1 MTSSVRVF
9 KVDNP
14 LTAVVKR
21 PGGKTV
27 EQAVKAAEVRVEAVR
42 DSCIAALAEKAEQLA
57 PLAAAGRRGEPG
69 ALDALYDLA
78 NAIYG
83 IASTFEMVP
92 LAQAAFSLCDVAD
105 GFRGG
110 EPANW
115 PAIDVHVDGIRLLI
129 TMGPQIGA
137 AGAESILDG
146 LKRVRARVL
155 G

>member
-1 MTSSVRVF
+1 MTAPARIF
-9 KVDNP
+9 KVENP
-14 LTAVVKR
+14 LAKVVKL

-27 EQAVKAAEVRVEAVR
+27 EQAVKAADVRVEAVR

-57 PLAAAGRRGEPG
+57 PLAAAARRGEAG
-69 ALDALYDLA
+69 ALDGLYDLA

-83 IASTFEMVP
+83 IASTFELVP
-92 LAQAAFSLCDVAD
+92 LAQAAFSLCDLAD

-110 EPANW
+110 DPANW

-129 TMGPQIGA
+129 TMGPAIGA